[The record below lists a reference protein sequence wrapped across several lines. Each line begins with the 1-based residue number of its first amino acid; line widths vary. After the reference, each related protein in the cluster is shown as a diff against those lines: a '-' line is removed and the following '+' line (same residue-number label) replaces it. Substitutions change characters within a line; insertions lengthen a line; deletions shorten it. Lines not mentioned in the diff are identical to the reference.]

1 MLKLVISRSAEQFS
15 ATQKKAV
22 RALKE
27 KEKVPQES
35 TEFLGR
41 FRTLSVADPLLRL
54 DKEAADKKA
63 ADETDAKK
71 AAGQEQKAITL
82 TANG

>member
-1 MLKLVISRSAEQFS
+1 MGGV
-15 ATQKKAV
+15 
-22 RALKE
+22 
-27 KEKVPQES
+27 
-35 TEFLGR
+35 
-41 FRTLSVADPLLRL
+41 RTLRVADPLLRL

>member
-1 MLKLVISRSAEQFS
+1 MQ
-15 ATQKKAV
+15 
-22 RALKE
+22 ALKE

-54 DKEAADKKA
+54 DKEAADK
-63 ADETDAKK
+63 E
-71 AAGQEQKAITL
+71 AAGQADTKKTVRQEREILTL
-82 TANG
+82 ATNG